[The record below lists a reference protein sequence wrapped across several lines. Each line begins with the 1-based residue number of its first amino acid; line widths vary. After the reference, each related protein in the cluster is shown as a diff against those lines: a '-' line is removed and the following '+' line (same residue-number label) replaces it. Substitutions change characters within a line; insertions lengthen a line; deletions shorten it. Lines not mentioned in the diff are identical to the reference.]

1 MELGI
6 IRMRQSNIHNSG
18 IFKKNETATQRI
30 LIEDVKDLIQSEVKN
45 ELEKHEERLFALKN
59 KAAL

>member
-1 MELGI
+1 
-6 IRMRQSNIHNSG
+6 MRQSNIHNSG

-45 ELEKHEERLFALKN
+45 QLEKHEERLFALKN
-59 KAAL
+59 QAAL